1 MAEARKEEED
11 PLLEEAF
18 EFLLAVESAPEDVTL
33 RVARDAW
40 VAKSELHARAWR
52 RAEYTWRLSGEL
64 SKRPEMRDRVDGA
77 SFSTVGGRTP
87 LSSARPAPV
96 QPRRR
101 FVSSR
106 WAALA
111 AAMLVALAFTL
122 QAPDLLIRMK
132 ADYVTGSA
140 EVRDLLLPDGS
151 RLFMDAHSAVAVDFS
166 PEQRRVRL
174 IGGAAFFEVKS
185 DALRPFVVTVES
197 ARVTAVGTAFSVE
210 IANGWLS
217 TAVSEG
223 RVRFDRQ
230 GADVEVV
237 AGEELSVEQASG
249 RHVRRLRDPAYV
261 ASWRNRRLVA
271 DNETIGT
278 IVDRL
283 ANHHRGIIIT
293 LDGQLARKRVTGIYD
308 LSRPIDALRAV
319 VEPYGGSVREI
330 SPYLVLIG
338 GI

>member
-1 MAEARKEEED
+1 MAEAGKEEKE

-18 EFLLAVESAPEDVTL
+18 EILLAVESAPEDASL

-52 RAEYTWRLSGEL
+52 QAEYTWRLSGEL
-64 SKRPEMRDRVDGA
+64 SKWPEMRDRIDGKSLSA
-77 SFSTVGGRTP
+77 VGGRTP
-87 LSSARPAPV
+87 LSIPRPAPV

-101 FVSSR
+101 FAVSR

-111 AAMLVALAFTL
+111 AAVLVALALTF
-122 QAPDLLIRMK
+122 QAPDLLIRME

-166 PEQRRVRL
+166 PEQRNIRL

-185 DALRPFVVTVES
+185 DASRPFVVNVES

-249 RHVRRLRDPAYV
+249 RHVRRLRDPAHV
-261 ASWRNRRLVA
+261 ASWRNKRLVA
-271 DNETIGT
+271 DNEAIGA
-278 IVDRL
+278 VVGRL
-283 ANHHRGIIIT
+283 ANHHRGIILT
-293 LDGQLARKRVTGIYD
+293 LDGELARRRVTGIYD
-308 LSRPIDALRAV
+308 LSRPTDALRAI

-330 SPYLVLIG
+330 SPYVVLIG